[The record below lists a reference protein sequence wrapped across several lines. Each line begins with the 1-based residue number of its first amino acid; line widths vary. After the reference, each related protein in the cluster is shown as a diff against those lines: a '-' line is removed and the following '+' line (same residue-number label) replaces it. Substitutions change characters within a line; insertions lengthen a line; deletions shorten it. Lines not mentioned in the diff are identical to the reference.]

1 MKNMENKKIHDQ
13 NERLLSALSLFINNC
28 PDGISIDMVEEL
40 KRDCGFSDEK
50 AYRVLLSGALDLFD
64 DRDMMQNYLSK
75 TVKKL
80 DPAEF
85 LDDPYYKNIKLDNI
99 SSCGWA
105 LCQKSYA
112 PYELFVFDD
121 LKKLSDGRIIPQ
133 VGFFDRKFSYPCI
146 MQDGREW
153 MLVIPNEI
161 NTMKKPIQKAHGDV
175 LTYGLG
181 LGYFAYMASL
191 KKDVTSVT
199 VIERDKCAIELFE
212 KHILPQFEE
221 KEKIRVTEFDALF
234 FAAEQKNKKSAE
246 YDFVF
251 ADIWHDP
258 SDGCDVYLLLKS
270 LERGDTEYAY
280 WIEDTIKCYL

>member
-28 PDGISIDMVEEL
+28 PDGISSEMVEDL
-40 KRDCGFSDEK
+40 RNDCGFSDEK
-50 AYRVLLSGALDLFD
+50 AYRVLLAGALDLYD

-80 DPAEF
+80 DPKSF
-85 LDDPYYKNIKLDNI
+85 SQDPYYTNIKLDHI
-99 SSCGWA
+99 RSGGWT
-105 LCQKSYA
+105 LEKKSYK

-121 LKKLSDGRIIPQ
+121 LKKMPDGRIIPQ
-133 VGFFDRKFSYPCI
+133 VGFFDKKFQYPCI
-146 MQDGREW
+146 LQDGREW
-153 MLVIPNEI
+153 MLVTPNEI
-161 NTMKKPIQKAHGDV
+161 NTMKKPIEKAHGRV

-191 KKDVTSVT
+191 KENVTSVT

-212 KHILPQFEE
+212 KHILPQFDG
-221 KEKIRVTEFDALF
+221 KEKIKVVEFDALF
-234 FAAEQKNKKSAE
+234 FAAEQKSKNSAE

-251 ADIWHDP
+251 ADVWHDP